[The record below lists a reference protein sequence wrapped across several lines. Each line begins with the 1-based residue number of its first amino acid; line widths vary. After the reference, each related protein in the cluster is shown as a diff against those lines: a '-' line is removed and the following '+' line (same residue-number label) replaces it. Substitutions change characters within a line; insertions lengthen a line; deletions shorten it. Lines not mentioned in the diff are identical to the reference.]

1 MNDLFQ
7 IIFLS
12 IIQGITEFLPIS
24 SSAHLIFIPNLL
36 GWQDQGIFLDV
47 SMHFGSLLAI
57 IYYYL
62 KNKKLFKN
70 TNSLEMHISFLKI
83 LIGTFPVLFFG
94 YIFYDYISTN
104 LRSIHI
110 ISVTTILFAVILLF
124 AEYFKKNTKKLSN
137 ISHIDI
143 FIIGIFQAIALVP
156 GTSRSA
162 IIIIAS
168 LLLGYTKRDS
178 IVIALILSVPVIFSA
193 MLFEV
198 HQIDLHPINYKILF
212 NSLLAILISYIVSL
226 NVIKYFVLYIN
237 SIGFYPFMVYR
248 IILGIILLM
257 VFA

>member
-1 MNDLFQ
+1 M
-7 IIFLS
+7 
-12 IIQGITEFLPIS
+12 
-24 SSAHLIFIPNLL
+24 
-36 GWQDQGIFLDV
+36 
-47 SMHFGSLLAI
+47 
-57 IYYYL
+57 
-62 KNKKLFKN
+62 
-70 TNSLEMHISFLKI
+70 
-83 LIGTFPVLFFG
+83 
-94 YIFYDYISTN
+94 
-104 LRSIHI
+104 
-110 ISVTTILFAVILLF
+110 
-124 AEYFKKNTKKLSN
+124 
-137 ISHIDI
+137 
-143 FIIGIFQAIALVP
+143 P

-198 HQIDLHPINYKILF
+198 HQIDFHSINYKILF

-248 IILGIILLM
+248 IILGVILLM